1 MISRRLFYPHF
12 STALL
17 FLIAILGIM
26 PVTAHAQPEDV
37 STAEDVAIAFF
48 KTADTNPD
56 FDLWAKS
63 SREYKVAPPVRV
75 EEVLFN
81 EKQRLMK
88 KWQAYDTKEG
98 VLNIEAMVSVE
109 LKAIPHKDG
118 SEEYWMYVVFPQ
130 KGATYFPYKFYKY
143 DFAVI
148 PQQIESLMI
157 QPLQREQYILIR
169 NNLPDTGTAS
179 AFISMQLKPEK
190 AYIQQ
195 PYVIDNR
202 EQWALMCEVATMS
215 LQSMNGHQPMWNYS
229 ADWYVS
235 PVTEELRD
243 LYQKP
248 EERAPGSAPD
258 NR

>member
-1 MISRRLFYPHF
+1 MISRPFFYAP
-12 STALL
+12 LL
-17 FLIAILGIM
+17 LLAAIVCMM
-26 PVTAHAQPEDV
+26 PVMAHAQSQNA

-48 KTADTNPD
+48 KTGDTNPD

-63 SREYKVAPPVRV
+63 SRDYKVAPPVRAD
-75 EEVLFN
+75 EVLFN

-88 KWQAYDTKEG
+88 KWQDYDTREG
-98 VLNIEAMVSVE
+98 VLNVESMVSVE
-109 LKAIPHKDG
+109 LKTVQRKDG
-118 SEEYWMYVVFPQ
+118 SEEYWMYILLPQ
-130 KGATYFPYKFYKY
+130 KDAVYFPFKFYKY

-157 QPLQREQYILIR
+157 QPLQRDQYMMIR
-169 NNLPDTGTAS
+169 NSLPDTRGAS
-179 AFISMQLKPEK
+179 AYISLQLKPEK

-215 LQSMNGHQPMWNYS
+215 LQSMKSRQAMWNYS

-243 LYQKP
+243 LYAQP
-248 EERAPGSAPD
+248 DERAIGRP
-258 NR
+258 R